1 MKKIALLI
9 AVLIVFTSVSA
20 FAEGSGNPMTKLG
33 RGLLDVA
40 TAVFELPKAIGEVSS
55 EEGAVVGATK
65 GLFDGI
71 AKLVLR
77 GVTGIYEVVTFPIAV
92 PAGYEPVLDS
102 TVFGE

>member
-1 MKKIALLI
+1 MKKIVVLVVLLV
-9 AVLIVFTSVSA
+9 AFTSVSA
-20 FAEGSGNPMTKLG
+20 FAQDSGNPMIKLG

-40 TAVFELPKAIGEVSS
+40 TAVFELPKAIGNVSS
-55 EEGAVVGATK
+55 EEGVAAGATK

-77 GVTGIYEVVTFPIAV
+77 GITGVYEVATFPIAV

-102 TVFGE
+102 RVFGE